1 MALAHARA
9 SGDGTLLERYVGR
22 FSMMSGNALTSS
34 QYSLMK
40 QWAEYLVNNTM
51 PLDGTQYAVSQYA
64 ILLIFPTHQ
73 EIELLRTRLRHAR
86 T

>member
-1 MALAHARA
+1 MALAHAQA
-9 SGDGTLLERYVGR
+9 SKDVTLLEKYVGR
-22 FSMMSGNALTSS
+22 FLMMSGNALTSS

-51 PLDGTQYAVSQYA
+51 PLDGTQYAVSRYA
-64 ILLIFPTHQ
+64 ILLTFPTHH
-73 EIELLRTRLRHAR
+73 EIEPLRTRLRHAR